1 MSKIPFGQFLTVDKQ
16 IYKICPECRIE
27 ILPEWEHAYEYEW
40 CPHCGLN
47 LDIIKKEMEKGS
59 M

>member
-1 MSKIPFGQFLTVDKQ
+1 MSKIPFCQFLTVDKQ

-27 ILPEWEHAYEYEW
+27 ILHEWEHAYEYEW